1 MFRDNELIYYPLKKE
16 LLSDTVSTCAPCA
29 LTAINDIDTLN
40 VNYYPNPVSDI
51 LSIENLPAGQKT
63 IIIQDATGREWMK
76 LYNFGQSA
84 QINLSHLPRQIYF
97 LSVLHESGVFTQKI
111 IKQ

>member
-1 MFRDNELIYYPLKKE
+1 MWSNI
-16 LLSDTVSTCAPCA
+16 SDCIHCTDSPG
-29 LTAINDIDTLN
+29 IND
-40 VNYYPNPVSDI
+40 VNILFAGIHPNPVSDI
-51 LSIENLPAGQKT
+51 LSIDNLPTGQKT

>member
-1 MFRDNELIYYPLKKE
+1 MGT
-16 LLSDTVSTCAPCA
+16 SA
-29 LTAINDIDTLN
+29 IDTIDMTQPIIAS
-40 VNYYPNPVSDI
+40 PNPVLDYLT
-51 LSIENLPAGQKT
+51 LSQMPYGEKT